1 MAKFKITRG
10 HIHTESTVIEA
21 ESLKDAI
28 ELINKIENDVEWVPD
43 EKESKPIAPYIKEI
57 NEE

>member
-10 HIHTESTVIEA
+10 HIHAESTVIEA

-28 ELINKIENDVEWVPD
+28 ELIDKIENDVEWVPD
-43 EKESKPIAPYIKEI
+43 EKESRPMTSYIKEI
-57 NEE
+57 KE

>member
-1 MAKFKITRG
+1 MAKFKVIKG
-10 HIHTESTVIEA
+10 QIHAISTVIEA

-28 ELINKIENDVEWVPD
+28 ELIDKIENDVEWVPD
-43 EKESKPIAPYIKEI
+43 EKESRPIAPYIKEI